1 MAGPHTYIDTLHDIS
16 DDYARVLIIG
26 HNPGLEELVEI
37 LTGESHVM
45 STCSLAHVKLD
56 VQNWLEID
64 YNTKGRLVGI
74 WQPRDLL

>member
-1 MAGPHTYIDTLHDIS
+1 MPILTLYMTFQMMMI
-16 DDYARVLIIG
+16 VG

-45 STCSLAHVKLD
+45 PTCSLAYVKLD

-64 YNTKGRLVGI
+64 YNTKGRLVRI